1 MSTALDHEQ
10 DRLGGHHGHHVH
22 APVDFDRA
30 FAVTVA
36 LNGALVAAQVFYGV
50 VGNSMALLADAGHNF
65 GDVLALLLAWAAHG
79 VARWRPTRRYT
90 YGFRSASILAALFNS
105 LILLIATG
113 AIALE
118 AVRRLLQP
126 GDVATAT
133 VMIVAAGAIVV
144 NGLSAWILA
153 AGRKADLNIRAAILH
168 LAGDAAVSMGV
179 VAVGAAIYVTQWF
192 WLDAAASLL
201 IAGFIVWGTW
211 GVLRQSFQLSL
222 AAVPDA
228 IDQSKVEHYL
238 RTLPGVSEVHDLHIW
253 AMSTTETALTAHL
266 VRPGASLDDTFLRA
280 AEDTLAQR
288 FGIHHATL
296 QVEAGDHACRLA
308 PDHVV

>member
-1 MSTALDHEQ
+1 MSGAQDHQ
-10 DRLGGHHGHHVH
+10 HDCGSGHHGHHVH
-22 APVDFDRA
+22 APVDFNRA
-30 FAVTVA
+30 FAVTVV
-36 LNGALVAAQVFYGV
+36 LNGALVGAQVFYGI

-65 GDVLALLLAWAAHG
+65 GDVLALLLAWGAHG
-79 VARWRPTRRYT
+79 VAQWQPTRRYT

-118 AVRRLLQP
+118 AVRRLWEP
-126 GDVATAT
+126 GAVAATT
-133 VMIVAAGAIVV
+133 VMVVAAGAIIV
-144 NGLSAWILA
+144 NGLSAWMLA
-153 AGRKADLNIRAAILH
+153 AGRKSDLNIRAAILH
-168 LAGDAAVSMGV
+168 LAGDAAISVGV
-179 VAVGAAIYVTQWF
+179 VAVAAAIYVTGWF

-222 AAVPDA
+222 AGVPDA
-228 IDQSKVEHYL
+228 IDRSKVEHYL

-266 VRPGASLDDTFLRA
+266 VRPGASLDDAFLSA
-280 AEDTLAQR
+280 AEDTLARR
-288 FGIHHATL
+288 FGIRHATL

>member
-10 DRLGGHHGHHVH
+10 DCHSGHHGHHVH
-22 APVDFDRA
+22 APVDFNRA

-36 LNGALVAAQVFYGV
+36 LNAALVATQVFYGV

-79 VARWRPTRRYT
+79 VAQWRPTRRYT

-126 GDVATAT
+126 GVVATAT

-144 NGLSAWILA
+144 NGLSAWMLA

-168 LAGDAAVSMGV
+168 LVGDAAVSMGV
-179 VAVGAAIYVTQWF
+179 VAV
-192 WLDAAASLL
+192 AAA
-201 IAGFIVWGTW
+201 
-211 GVLRQSFQLSL
+211 
-222 AAVPDA
+222 
-228 IDQSKVEHYL
+228 
-238 RTLPGVSEVHDLHIW
+238 
-253 AMSTTETALTAHL
+253 M
-266 VRPGASLDDTFLRA
+266 
-280 AEDTLAQR
+280 
-288 FGIHHATL
+288 
-296 QVEAGDHACRLA
+296 
-308 PDHVV
+308 

>member
-1 MSTALDHEQ
+1 MRSARDHQ
-10 DRLGGHHGHHVH
+10 HDCGSDHHGHHVH
-22 APVDFDRA
+22 APVDFNRA

-36 LNGALVAAQVFYGV
+36 LNGALVGAQVFYGI

-65 GDVLALLLAWAAHG
+65 GDVLALLLAWGAHG
-79 VARWRPTRRYT
+79 VAQWQPTRRYT
-90 YGFRSASILAALFNS
+90 YGFRSASILAALCNS

-126 GDVATAT
+126 GAVAATT
-133 VMIVAAGAIVV
+133 VMAVAAAAIIV
-144 NGLSAWILA
+144 NGLSAWMLA

-168 LAGDAAVSMGV
+168 LAGDAAVSVGVIV
-179 VAVGAAIYVTQWF
+179 VAAAIYVTGWF

-211 GVLRQSFQLSL
+211 GILRQSFQLSL

-228 IDQSKVEHYL
+228 IDRSKVEHYL

-266 VRPGASLDDTFLRA
+266 VRPGASLDDAFLSA
-280 AEDTLAQR
+280 AEDTLARR
-288 FGIHHATL
+288 FGIRHATL

>member
-228 IDQSKVEHYL
+228 IDQSQVEHYL